1 MLAKIQQYKDTWNNL
16 PLKNSSKVLPTQ
28 FKFEWVDDIK
38 QLQQVQ
44 RFRARQFS
52 DQFGIQFDHG
62 LDQDLYDFSC
72 EHAVLKERWSG
83 EIVAYTRL
91 KCLQGY
97 ELATQSY
104 SETEFAIADQF
115 SHLSNIVEIGRT
127 CVHPQ
132 FRSGRA
138 LSMLWLHLLPK
149 VVWGMRAKHV
159 MGCVSVRLQD
169 NLARAYHTH
178 QQLQQLSA
186 SQIIHIQSKNQFI
199 PQCPSFIA
207 PQDEKLP
214 KLFDAYL
221 RMQAKLS
228 QQAYYDEEFNCLDYF
243 VFLDMNQIGKNFIL
257 KKMIQNH

>member
-1 MLAKIQQYKDTWNNL
+1 MLAKFNQYRQTFHNL
-16 PLKNSSKVLPTQ
+16 PLNPAKALSTQ
-28 FKFEWVDDIK
+28 FRFEWVDDLK

-44 RFRARQFS
+44 HFRANIFAE
-52 DQFGIQFDHG
+52 QFGISFEQE
-62 LDQDLYDFSC
+62 LDRDLYDFGC

-91 KCLQGY
+91 KLLQGNQ
-97 ELATQSY
+97 LNNSY
-104 SETEFAIADQF
+104 SEQEFAITDHFA
-115 SHLSNIVEIGRT
+115 HLSNIVEIGRT

-149 VVWGMRAKHV
+149 VVWGMRAKHL
-159 MGCVSVRLQD
+159 MGCVSVRLED
-169 NLARAYHTH
+169 NWARAYHTH
-178 QQLQQLSA
+178 QQLQQLPA
-186 SQIIHIQSKNQFI
+186 SQVIQIKSKNQFI
-199 PQCPSFIA
+199 PQRPKFIH

-228 QQAYYDEEFNCLDYF
+228 QQAYYDDEFNCLDYF
-243 VFLDMNQIGKNFIL
+243 VFLDINQIGKNFIL

>member
-72 EHAVLKERWSG
+72 EHEVLKERWSG

-159 MGCVSVRLQD
+159 MGCLSVRCKIIWRGL
-169 NLARAYHTH
+169 
-178 QQLQQLSA
+178 
-186 SQIIHIQSKNQFI
+186 IIHINNCSSYQHH
-199 PQCPSFIA
+199 
-207 PQDEKLP
+207 
-214 KLFDAYL
+214 KLFIFNLKISLFHSALVLSLHKMKNSLNYL
-221 RMQAKLS
+221 MHIFGCKQNFLS
-228 QQAYYDEEFNCLDYF
+228 KPTMMKSLIA
-243 VFLDMNQIGKNFIL
+243 
-257 KKMIQNH
+257 